1 MVTLMSHHQSRRER
15 RQGDTDADDGAS
27 ASATSW
33 FPAGAALGVAGLAT
47 ASTAITCMAISQ
59 SSSSAPPAVL
69 HQQGNDDDDYS
80 SCCYLLALSG
90 LFYTGVAELGAAVWV
105 MAEPRGRLAAGRKIV
120 YASLVPLTAA
130 VGLLAVATLFW

>member
-1 MVTLMSHHQSRRER
+1 MTLMSHQSARRE
-15 RQGDTDADDGAS
+15 RQGDTDADG

-33 FPAGAALGVAGLAT
+33 FPAGAALGAAGLAT
-47 ASTAITCMAISQ
+47 ASTAITCMAISEQ
-59 SSSSAPPAVL
+59 SSDPPAAAL
-69 HQQGNDDDDYS
+69 FQQGNDDS

-90 LFYTGVAELGAAVWV
+90 LFYSGIAELGAAVWV

-130 VGLLAVATLFW
+130 VGLLAAATLFW